1 QSIEGTNNQSPDLA
15 HLSSTRPPGAPGQI
29 FSTTTGAQIDAG
41 HRGFDFRHF
50 WHTLIEKLWVV
61 VLCVVA
67 GLFLGL
73 GYIASTPK
81 LYQGHVVLQV
91 ELQEPTLFEDSAARS
106 RDAFW
111 GNLEA
116 MRTIEQTLFNR
127 SLLARVIRSGGLAND
142 GGRAFL
148 GPSAKNLAAKASP
161 ASSPSTDTSTG
172 NSAQASASYTPLEEA
187 MAARLSR
194 MVRPVIRKGTR
205 LIDLS
210 VTNHDPV
217 IAQRL
222 TEAVGREYIRS
233 SI

>member
-1 QSIEGTNNQSPDLA
+1 MTNQSIQATNNQPPD
-15 HLSSTRPPGAPGQI
+15 STPPISMRPSIVPGQI
-29 FSTTTGAQIDAG
+29 FSTTTGASIDVEGG

-50 WHTLIEKLWVV
+50 WHTLVEKLWLVT
-61 VLCVVA
+61 LCVVA

-116 MRTIEQTLFNR
+116 MRTIEQTLINR
-127 SLLARVIRSGGLAND
+127 TLLARVIRAEGLAND

-148 GPSAKNLAAKASP
+148 GSSDKNLAAKAAP
-161 ASSPSTDTSTG
+161 ASSP
-172 NSAQASASYTPLEEA
+172 P
-187 MAARLSR
+187 
-194 MVRPVIRKGTR
+194 
-205 LIDLS
+205 
-210 VTNHDPV
+210 
-217 IAQRL
+217 
-222 TEAVGREYIRS
+222 
-233 SI
+233 